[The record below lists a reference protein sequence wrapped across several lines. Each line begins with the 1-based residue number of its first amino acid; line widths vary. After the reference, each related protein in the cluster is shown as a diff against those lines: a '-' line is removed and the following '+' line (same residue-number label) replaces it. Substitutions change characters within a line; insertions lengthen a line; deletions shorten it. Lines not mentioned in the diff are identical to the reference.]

1 MPELPELEV
10 LRRQMQR
17 HLVGKAISRVCVNR
31 KECVNL
37 PPGSYAKAISGAT
50 ITGVERK
57 GKMAALHL
65 DNGRTLV
72 IHLGMGGQMLLRDTD
87 EHDPDDTALVCSFG
101 DATAL
106 HAHKLQ
112 LGNVHVVDTETLH
125 EPDGR
130 FGEVGLDALDD
141 IRSPEQLRELL
152 GSRRAAIKSMLTDQT
167 LLSGI
172 GNTYAD
178 EILFRAGMH
187 PATKAADL
195 NDETFGRLY
204 GAIEEVLRGA
214 VRSGG
219 ADHVGLHDRPEEAC
233 ATLHVHQREGEPCPV
248 CRTVIE
254 ATKVGGRTT
263 FFCRGCQRRK

>member
-1 MPELPELEV
+1 
-10 LRRQMQR
+10 
-17 HLVGKAISRVCVNR
+17 
-31 KECVNL
+31 
-37 PPGSYAKAISGAT
+37 
-50 ITGVERK
+50 VERK

-65 DNGRTLV
+65 DNGKTLV

-87 EHDPDDTALVCSFG
+87 EHDPDDTALVYTFD

-106 HAHKLQ
+106 HVHKLQ
-112 LGNVHVVDTETLH
+112 LGNIHVVDTGTLH

-130 FGEVGLDALDD
+130 FGEVGLDALDG
-141 IRSPEQLRELL
+141 IRSPEQLREML
-152 GSRRAAIKSMLTDQT
+152 GSRRAAIKSMLTDQA

-178 EILFRAGMH
+178 EILFKAGIH

-195 NDETFGRLY
+195 DDEDFRRLCV
-204 GAIEEVLRGA
+204 AIEGVLRGA

-219 ADHVGLHDRPEEAC
+219 ADHVGLHNRPEEAC
-233 ATLHVHQREGEPCPV
+233 AALHVHQREGQACPV
-248 CRTVIE
+248 CQTGIE

-263 FFCRGCQRRK
+263 FFCRGCQPRK